1 MHVYRHALVLG
12 LGGSGEAAAE
22 LLRDEGAEVVALDAG
37 DNPGL
42 RGRQGELEAHGIR
55 VLLGAKDVP
64 AGSFDVAVVSPGVPV
79 TSPWIL
85 EMRQRGI
92 PVIPELELGWSRRSC
107 KVVAITG
114 SNGKSTAVKWMAES
128 LEAAGLKAAPAGNY
142 GPAVSAVVR
151 ERRDLDWLVLEVS
164 SFQMETAVSFRPD
177 VGILLN
183 INPNHLDRH
192 GDMQLYTK
200 MKARIFAAMNGTD
213 TGLVPLNLLKSIKA
227 FSGGKGRWRTFGAA
241 ARADLRYEDGQ
252 VWSDH
257 RVAADLRGTYFA
269 NEVLG
274 LAAAAVVGGL
284 QACGVDPACAVS
296 AARGFKALPHRME
309 LVAESNGVRFV
320 NDSKATNLSAMAA
333 ALRMAPGKSRLIAG
347 GLVKE
352 KDFSFVKELLVE
364 RASGVYLIG
373 QASEEMSSAWSG
385 VVPCFLCGTLDAAL
399 RKARNEARAG
409 ETVLLSPACAS
420 FDQFRNYE
428 ERGDV
433 FRKLVMDLVEEG
445 GK

>member
-1 MHVYRHALVLG
+1 MKTYRHALVVG
-12 LGGSGEAAAE
+12 LGGSGAAAAE
-22 LLRDEGAEVVALDAG
+22 LLRDEGADVVVIDAG
-37 DNPGL
+37 DHSGL
-42 RGRQGELEAHGIR
+42 QQRKAELEARGIR
-55 VLLGAKDVP
+55 VMLGAKDVP
-64 AGSFDVAVVSPGVPV
+64 AGSFDVGVVSPGIPV

-85 EMRQRGI
+85 DLRQRGI
-92 PVIPELELGWSRRSC
+92 PVISELELGWSRRSC
-107 KVVAITG
+107 KVVAVTG
-114 SNGKSTAVKWMAES
+114 SNGKSTVVKWMVES
-128 LEAAGLKAAPAGNY
+128 LQAAGLKAAPAGNY

-164 SFQMETAVSFRPD
+164 SFQMESAVAFRPE

-192 GDMQLYTK
+192 GDMQLYTQLKSK
-200 MKARIFAAMNGTD
+200 MFSAMHEKD
-213 TGLVPLNLLKSIKA
+213 VGLVPLSLLKSIKA
-227 FSGGKGRWRTFGAA
+227 FSGGKGRWRTFGAG
-241 ARADLRYEDGQ
+241 ARSDFRYEEGQ
-252 VWSDH
+252 VWANH
-257 RVAADLRGTYFA
+257 RAVADFRGTYFG

-284 QACGVDPACAVS
+284 QACGVDPTCAVR
-296 AARGFKALPHRME
+296 AAHAFKALPHRME
-309 LVAESNGVRFV
+309 LIAESRGIRFV

-333 ALRMAPGKSRLIAG
+333 ALRMMPGNARLIAG

-385 VVPCFLCGTLDAAL
+385 VVPCFVCGTLDAAL
-399 RKARNEARAG
+399 RKAWNDARAG
-409 ETVLLSPACAS
+409 ETILLSPACAS

-433 FRKLVMDLVEEG
+433 FRKLVMGLVEESET
-445 GK
+445 

>member
-1 MHVYRHALVLG
+1 MPSYHQALVLG

-22 LLRDEGAEVVALDAG
+22 LLRDEGTEVTALDGG
-37 DNPGL
+37 DSPAL
-42 RGRQGELEAHGIR
+42 RHRRSELESRGIR
-55 VLLGAKDVP
+55 VVLGAREIP
-64 AGSFDVAVVSPGVPV
+64 AGAFEVAVVSPGVPV

-85 EMRQRGI
+85 EMRQRGV
-92 PVIPELELGWSRRSC
+92 PVVSELEFGWSRRAC

-114 SNGKSTAVKWMAES
+114 SNGKSTAVKWMSEA
-128 LEAAGLKAAPAGNY
+128 LEAAGLRAAPAGNY

-151 ERRDLDWLVLEVS
+151 QRRDLDWLVLEVS
-164 SFQMETAVSFRPD
+164 SFQMETSSFFRPD

-200 MKARIFAAMNGTD
+200 LKARMFSAMTQAD
-213 TGLVPLNLLKSIKA
+213 VGLVPLKLLKSIKA
-227 FSGGKGRWRTFGAA
+227 FAGGEGTWKTFGAGPKS
-241 ARADLRYEDGQ
+241 DYRYDDGQ
-252 VWSDH
+252 VWADH
-257 RVAADLRGTYFA
+257 RALADFRGTYFG
-269 NEVLG
+269 NDVLG

-284 QACGVDPACAVS
+284 QACGVDPACAVRS
-296 AARGFKALPHRME
+296 AHGFKALPHRME
-309 LVAESNGVRFV
+309 LVGQSGGVRYV

-333 ALRMAPGKSRLIAG
+333 ALKMTPGKARLIAG

-352 KDFSFVKELLVE
+352 KDFSFVKEVLVE
-364 RASGVYLIG
+364 KASGVYLIG
-373 QASEEMSSAWSG
+373 QASEEMSSAWSD
-385 VVPCFLCGTLDAAL
+385 VVSCRLCGTIDVAL
-399 RKARNEARAG
+399 RKARDEACAG

-433 FRKLVMDLVEEG
+433 FRKLVKDLVEEDS
-445 GK
+445 K